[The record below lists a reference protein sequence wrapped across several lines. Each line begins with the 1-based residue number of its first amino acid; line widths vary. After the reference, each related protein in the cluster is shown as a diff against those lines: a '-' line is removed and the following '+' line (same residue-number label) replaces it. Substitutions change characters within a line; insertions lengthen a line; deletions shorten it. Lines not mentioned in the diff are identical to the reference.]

1 MLYTKAIF
9 AGALLGSALLTA
21 GAASAATV
29 IVSSIGSPFS
39 LANPIGTLP
48 ATKLDQSNT
57 YDFTFSITQPIIGST
72 VSTQLQA
79 QTNRPVQAQLIQYQL
94 YSGTPGSGTFIAQS
108 SLDFSPVV
116 GFNPSV
122 G

>member
-39 LANPIGTLP
+39 QCAATPKTLIYP
-48 ATKLDQSNT
+48 DRIDPDVAEAIL
-57 YDFTFSITQPIIGST
+57 
-72 VSTQLQA
+72 
-79 QTNRPVQAQLIQYQL
+79 RRWE
-94 YSGTPGSGTFIAQS
+94 
-108 SLDFSPVV
+108 
-116 GFNPSV
+116 
-122 G
+122 